1 MTQTSLHD
9 IDLDPALR
17 HHDGERVV
25 RTEEELAAE
34 RAADQEAVAT
44 LYAGIPGDNSI
55 LIERTL
61 VGPDRED
68 LGSTIA
74 GRRETA
80 ASEVVGTLQGFG
92 LDRVVHDD
100 NVDAIQTLA
109 AKGLDRFDSGT
120 ASLEPDKADVERR
133 VFGED
138 LKNDVD
144 GNLTEG
150 TGLDTIDQREVSRAA
165 MASEFMV
172 KIVDE
177 HDMSALEHLPPQSGI
192 LVASR
197 IQRLTERYG
206 SADRVPTE
214 ELALIG
220 RYLERVDAVSS
231 TSGSEAFVTY
241 DQETG
246 EPIERSV
253 DDVVIEAM
261 DGNLDV
267 FEREGIKIS
276 DEDRHAIERIND
288 SFEMAYPDKSG
299 IEAHARQVR
308 ERILRV
314 IEAQTH

>member
-1 MTQTSLHD
+1 MTQTSLHN

-17 HHDGERVV
+17 HHDSEPVV
-25 RTEEELAAE
+25 RTDEELAAA

-44 LYAGIPGDNSI
+44 LYAGIPGDNPT

-61 VGPDRED
+61 VGQDREE
-68 LGSTIA
+68 LGSTIV
-74 GRRETA
+74 GRREAA
-80 ASEVVGTLQGFG
+80 ASEVVDTLQGPR
-92 LDRVVHDD
+92 LDAVVHDD
-100 NVDAIQTLA
+100 NVEAIQSQAT
-109 AKGLDRFDSGT
+109 KGLDRFDGETSG
-120 ASLEPDKADVERR
+120 LEADRADVERR

-138 LKNDVD
+138 LRNDI
-144 GNLTEG
+144 EG
-150 TGLDTIDQREVSRAA
+150 KRAEGVGLDTVDQREISRAA
-165 MASEFMV
+165 MASEFMRT
-172 KIVDE
+172 IVEE
-177 HDMSALEHLPPQSGI
+177 HEMSALEHLPPQSGM

-220 RYLERVDAVSS
+220 RYLERVDAVSG
-231 TSGSEAFVTY
+231 TSDGEALVTY

-246 EPIERSV
+246 EPVERSV
-253 DDVVIEAM
+253 DDIVIEAM

-276 DEDRHAIERIND
+276 DEDRHAIQRIND
-288 SFEMAYPDKSG
+288 SFEMAYPDRSG

-314 IEAQTH
+314 IDTRH

>member
-1 MTQTSLHD
+1 MTHTSLHD

-17 HHDGERVV
+17 HHDSEPVA
-25 RTEEELAAE
+25 RTEEELAAA

-44 LYAGIPGDNSI
+44 LYAGVQGDNPM

-61 VGPDRED
+61 VGQDRED

-74 GRRETA
+74 GRREAA

-92 LDRVVHDD
+92 LDRVTHDD
-100 NVDAIQTLA
+100 NVNAIQSLA
-109 AKGLDRFDSGT
+109 ADGLSRFDSDTSG
-120 ASLEPDKADVERR
+120 LQPDKAAVERR

-138 LKNDVD
+138 IKNSID
-144 GNLTEG
+144 GKMTEG
-150 TGLDTIDQREVSRAA
+150 TGLDTVDQREVSRAA
-165 MASEFMV
+165 VAGEFME

-177 HDMSALEHLPPQSGI
+177 HDMSALEHLPPRSGI

-231 TSGSEAFVTY
+231 TSNGEAFVTY

-246 EPIERSV
+246 EPIELSV

>member
-1 MTQTSLHD
+1 MTHTSLHD

-17 HHDGERVV
+17 HHDSEPVA
-25 RTEEELAAE
+25 RTEEELAAA

-44 LYAGIPGDNSI
+44 LYAGIPGDNPT

-61 VGPDRED
+61 VGQDRED
-68 LGSTIA
+68 LSTTIA

-100 NVDAIQTLA
+100 NVDTIQALA
-109 AKGLDRFDSGT
+109 ADGLNRFDSETSG
-120 ASLEPDKADVERR
+120 LKPDKAAVERR

-138 LKNDVD
+138 LKNKID
-144 GNLTEG
+144 GTRSEG
-150 TGLDTIDQREVSRAA
+150 TGLDTVDQREVSRATIA
-165 MASEFMV
+165 GEFME

-177 HDMSALEHLPPQSGI
+177 HDMSVLEHLPPQSGI

-220 RYLERVDAVSS
+220 RYLERVDAVTS
-231 TSGSEAFVTY
+231 TGNSEAFVTY

-253 DDVVIEAM
+253 DDVVVEAM

-267 FEREGIKIS
+267 FESEGIKIS
-276 DEDRHAIERIND
+276 DEDRHVIERIND
-288 SFEMAYPDKSG
+288 SFEMAYPDRSG

-314 IEAQTH
+314 IDAQMH